1 MFIVAREEL
10 DEHGVVASGVVA
22 FHDFRNLHQF
32 GCRFLVHRAA
42 FERDAHISAGAV
54 ANVFGVD
61 RIARASDDTGFTQA
75 RNALMDGCAADTAY
89 FCHVFEGY
97 AGVKRDYLKYL
108 QIQFINF
115 LHVLFF

>member
-1 MFIVAREEL
+1 
-10 DEHGVVASGVVA
+10 
-22 FHDFRNLHQF
+22 
-32 GCRFLVHRAA
+32 
-42 FERDAHISAGAV
+42 
-54 ANVFGVD
+54 
-61 RIARASDDTGFTQA
+61 
-75 RNALMDGCAADTAY
+75 MDGCAADTAY

>member
-1 MFIVAREEL
+1 MTDTNTPTLTPQEQKDEEL
-10 DEHGVVASGVVA
+10 IQAA
-22 FHDFRNLHQF
+22 FQF
-32 GCRFLVHRAA
+32 GCRFLVHRTA